1 MTFKKKR
8 KSIAWHV
15 EQKLDD
21 TAMWHKRIIRKVQKK
36 YKLTNYNLLW
46 ISFTKGLII
55 GLLIL

>member
-15 EQKLDD
+15 EEKLDD
-21 TAMWHKRIIRKVQKK
+21 TAMWHKRIVRKVQKK

-46 ISFTKGLII
+46 ISFAKGLII